1 MSNTVPIVVARLLE
15 AGDTAARDAAWG
27 EFVAAH
33 SRLIFHV
40 ARSFGGERDD
50 IMDRYTVV
58 LDHLRANDLRR
69 IRAFVADGRSEFST
83 WLVVVAQHA
92 CLDHRRHRYG
102 RIRRV
107 DDSGSSGAD
116 EERAARR
123 RLVDLISA
131 NIDLSSISDR
141 ARNGEDAVREAE
153 LHAALEA
160 ALETLPPRDRLI
172 VKLRFEDDL
181 PMSEVSRNLG
191 FPNRF
196 QAYRHLTEVLSV
208 LRRALER
215 AGVRDTVP

>member
-1 MSNTVPIVVARLLE
+1 MSSSLPIVVARLLHS
-15 AGDTAARDAAWG
+15 GDTAARDAAWG

-40 ARSFGGERDD
+40 ARGFGGERDV
-50 IMDRYTVV
+50 IMDRYTFV
-58 LDHLRANDLRR
+58 LDHLRADDLRR
-69 IRAFVADGRSEFST
+69 IRAFVADGRSEFTT

-92 CLDHRRHRYG
+92 CLDHRRQRYG

-107 DDSGSSGAD
+107 DDGSGAD
-116 EERAARR
+116 EDRTARR

-131 NIDLSSISDR
+131 DIDLSSLSDG
-141 ARNGEDAVREAE
+141 ARTGEDALRETE
-153 LHAALEA
+153 LYGALEA
-160 ALETLPPRDRLI
+160 ALETLPARDRLM

-196 QAYRHLTEVLSV
+196 QAYRHLTEILRV

-215 AGVRDTVP
+215 AGIRDTVP